1 MTSTRPYGN
10 APTDADAPVRTHGDS
25 HDVTLPVLAGQRD
38 IYLSMQASGDPA
50 LYVTGLYVEVDART
64 DVERLRA
71 SVLAVLEKAEAM
83 RAVFV
88 EEGGDVG
95 QRILPTADFDV
106 DVREMPL
113 SDAREWMASHLAQPM
128 DVRHGPLTE
137 CTILRTASTVTDQG
151 TAQPDPTLVFLKVH
165 HLVCD
170 GMGLG
175 FFTQAVQ
182 EQYDATE
189 ASGAAEPSGASDA
202 FGASEGF
209 GASDNARPSRPRDWR
224 LLPVVDAEREYRE
237 GADFAADADYWLARM
252 GDRPQPVRLLDD
264 DVVPGR
270 GIIAS
275 RFDIPLEVLDPLRA
289 LARDAGVRPTVLLIA
304 AVAAFAHV
312 RTGRT
317 DLVLALPV
325 TGRLDRRARTTPSM
339 VTSVLPLR
347 VDADPRDNLAD
358 LAARTERAVF
368 ALLAHSRFRGEDLG
382 RALAAQARNSG
393 TPASSDGPYRMFGLG
408 VNVMANTSRQTIGG
422 QPLSLHALAS
432 GPVSDVEIQIQVR
445 RRDRPAEVVVRTVA
459 DAAEQ
464 AHGVGEDFAA
474 FLRALAAAPSE
485 RLRAFTPDG
494 QLDDAIRSVH
504 TETHG
509 AAGAVSLTPALARLR
524 ERQIDPDTLPPRIVR
539 AWASSTVTPDA
550 VREIVSALVATHPA
564 LRTTVNRPAPI
575 LWTLTTASAQDS
587 TIPVSIA
594 DSAPAE
600 PLERGLTFV
609 PATGEVIAAFDAA
622 LIDPTSAEILRT
634 DLQTALDDAA
644 ASRHIEVDAPDTELS
659 TVATGLAGR
668 AADVGALA
676 HYLET
681 LAPGATLPRVDG
693 ATSTPRVDHTT
704 HTSRVDV
711 DDPNVERPT
720 QHGLVAALAGAV
732 ADVFGAAAPKELL
745 IDLAVDLRAVDLRAV
760 DGTHV
765 GARTVGPL
773 QALEPLRV
781 DLTNPSLPDG
791 PNPILGSGPGLDVLR
806 YLSPQVGAAL
816 AGATAAGQIVEPDV
830 LVGDHGLPTAHPVSI
845 RLLRNDSPDHTGWSV
860 IVDVDAEVIPHA
872 DALAHAITDRVI
884 ADADRRLV
892 ALDDATVERLTR
904 EHGTIDDIWPLTPL
918 QEGLF
923 FQSQVDASDDIYTAQ
938 FWLDLG
944 HRIDVEALR
953 RAARA
958 LLDENPEL
966 RAAFVEVDGSPVQI
980 IRNAVDPIIAE
991 VDLTAA
997 SADVVDFELDA
1008 VLDADRV
1015 REIPI
1020 GTAPLWRITL
1030 IHLPNEHDRIVVNR
1044 RFLLWDGWS
1053 GGLVVSRLLAH
1064 LEGTPATTPEASLRD
1079 YLAWI
1084 ADTSDADALAAW
1096 QAHLDGYTEPA
1107 LVAPRAVG
1115 STPRAPRRIEVDLGV
1130 AASESLRADARSA
1143 GVTLNTVIS
1152 AALSLTLSRVL
1163 GVTDVAFGSTVA
1175 GRPTEVPGLD
1185 TVIGLFL
1192 NTVPVRTVL
1201 HPQESVRD
1209 FLRRSQDAR
1218 VALMAYDHIGLAR
1231 LQQET
1236 GHPVLFDVLYV
1247 LQNFRTEEEERE
1259 QSALHDVIGEGSLD
1273 HTHYPLA
1280 LVVTPGAS
1288 IRFRLEYR
1296 DDLIDHRYADG
1307 FVTRFRRA
1315 LESIGRDLDTAVAAL
1330 DLSLDS
1336 DVALVGPLHRLPD
1349 TTVSGLLAERAAMI
1363 PDADALSYGDSR
1375 LTYAQLDGEVDR
1387 VAQVLAEHGVGAE
1400 TVVALAI
1407 PRSIE
1412 TVVALFAI
1420 LRAGGAYLPLELD
1433 HPDGRLHGIID
1444 DAAPLL
1450 IMTHS
1455 SVAHRFDTVGLP
1467 TLTADDLPNPT
1478 TPEWVAPHVNPDQPA
1493 YVIYTSGSTGKPKG
1507 VITPYRGLTNMQLNH
1522 REKVFEPAIA
1532 LAHEAGVS
1540 GRLRIAHTVSFAFDM
1555 SWEELLWLIEGHE
1568 VHVADEQLRA
1578 DSTALVA
1585 YCATHRIDVI
1595 NVTPTYAA
1603 QLFADGLL
1611 AGDHVPALVLLGGE
1625 AVSEPVWTALRR
1637 HPHTLGYNLYGPT
1650 EYTIN
1655 TLGVGTDETPTSSVG
1670 TPIWNTTA
1678 HLLDPWLRPVPAGVP
1693 GELYISGAG
1702 LARGYLGRPD
1712 LTAERF
1718 VADPF
1723 SDGGRL
1729 YRTGDA
1735 MKIRPDGNLDFLG
1748 RTDDQVKVRGYRVEL
1763 AEIDA
1768 AVTALPQIASSAV
1781 VATADPA
1788 APDVKRLVAY
1798 VIPTDAGSE
1807 LDYAQLRRELSAN
1820 LPDYMVPTLF
1830 ATVTEFPMTVNG
1842 KLDVKA
1848 LPVPEV
1854 GGTRRAPRTELER
1867 RLCEVFAEV
1876 LGLPDT
1882 DEGCA
1887 VGIDDDFFALGGHS
1901 MAAMRLVSTLR
1912 AELGAE
1918 LAIRDL
1924 FEART
1929 PADIAA
1935 RTELTGST
1943 TDITTGVRPDRIP
1956 LSPAQERLWVLY
1968 EMDPD
1973 DISYHYG
1980 HVVRVH
1986 EPLDTDALSA
1996 AMRDVLARHESLR
2009 TVFETTADGEV
2020 HQRVLDPA
2028 EVPDVVEV
2036 RTAGADVTEATRE
2049 FLTRAFDL
2057 RSAPPIR
2064 VQVAQVDAPDES
2076 STVAVLTIAMHHI
2089 ATDEWSDRPL
2099 LTDLTTAYAARATG
2113 AVPEFSPLPVQYADY
2128 ALWQRD
2134 RISERGQ
2141 QQLDFWTDTLA
2152 DLPEELALPR
2162 DRPRRPGAPGSAA
2175 TESTIVDSDTRSS
2188 LARIAADHGA
2198 SMFMVAQAAVATL
2211 LYRVGAGAD
2220 IPLGSPVSG
2229 RNDPALDDL
2238 VGFFVDTQVLR
2249 TDVGGHPRFDE
2260 LIDRVRAVDLAAF
2273 DNQDIPFQ
2281 QIVEHLAPQRV
2292 PGRNPLFCVSVGY
2305 LPFGAMPDRFLGVPA
2320 TFDHLTSVSA
2330 KFDLA
2335 FTVVDNTETG
2345 ELTLALEYAT
2355 AMFDAATARDLLA
2368 RLARILR
2375 AVSATP
2381 EIVVD
2386 QIELLSADDD
2396 ASVRDAE
2403 RGALALVDHADTVT
2417 DLIDDATRRH
2427 SSRIALSD
2435 TDGGSVD
2442 YAQLAAATRGLAARL
2457 VDLGVRPGDVV
2468 AVLVPRGMAQ
2478 LAALQGV
2485 LRAGAA
2491 YLPIDTDTPAD
2502 RVATILDDARPA
2514 AVIVGSGSSA
2524 PIGNSA
2530 RNNHSVP
2537 TISVDGRLFEE
2548 DSEASITNSELPHVR
2563 ADDAAYVVYTSGSS
2577 GRPKGVVVTHR
2588 SVVNLLRWRVQTMP
2602 GGGIGHA
2609 DTVLAKTPVGF
2620 DGAVWELLLPF
2631 IVGARV
2637 LVAEQGAQRDPR
2649 RLANIIGA
2657 HGVTTTVFV
2666 PSLLELFVP
2675 HLPGLDS
2682 LRHMIVGG
2690 EALRT
2695 ELVDEVLAA
2704 APSLALINA
2713 YGPTETTVVVT
2724 DHTAVPHATTRT
2736 APIGRPIAGT
2746 DLLVLDT
2753 SLRRVPDG
2761 AVGEL
2766 YVRGTP
2772 LARGYLGRPAR
2783 TAGSFVADPTGDLP
2797 GARVY
2802 RTGDLVRRRA
2812 GVLEYLAR
2820 IDSQVKVRG
2829 NRVELGEIE
2838 AALRSLP
2845 QVADAA
2851 VAVDSDRVVGW
2862 IVPAGDSSAAVS
2874 ENGSSVVESVT
2885 RQLST
2890 VLPDYMIPSPLVVL
2904 DAFPLNQTGKL
2915 DRRALPTPTV
2925 DGSQGTSPRTSL
2937 ESDLA
2942 EIFSAVLG
2950 TEVADIH
2957 ASFFSLGGHSLAAIK
2972 LVNLIR
2978 GSLGYDIGVRT
2989 VFDEPSIAQLA
3000 EWLVANGE
3008 STSAQ
3013 SHADTTSLRRRA
3025 DAEPVLSFGQ
3035 AQMLTL
3041 AGVSGPTST
3050 YNVPLLWRPGGP
3062 EGTTPIDPDVLRA
3075 AVRDVVDRHEI
3086 LRTRY
3091 PDDRP
3096 DVVVAPEI
3104 PVRVVSDIAE
3114 LHADAAHAFDLATE
3128 IPIRVATTSEF
3139 AVVTIHH
3146 IATDEWSAAP
3156 LRADLDTAYH
3166 ARAQQIA
3173 PEWDDLALQYSD
3185 FAAWQRDLLADD
3197 RGRRELDFWRR
3208 ALDGSPEELSLP
3220 YDRARPPRP
3229 SGRGDGVLVGV
3240 RPDTV
3245 VALKELAASTGT
3257 SMFMV
3262 FQAAVA
3268 VLLSRLG
3275 AGTDIPLGSPVTV
3288 RDDARLD
3295 QLVGFFL
3302 NTLLLRTDVS
3312 GDPTVAELL
3321 SRVRADDLSAFENK
3335 DVPFEQ
3341 VVEAVAQSRS
3351 SALNPLFQT
3360 MVVYVDGRLTESP
3373 TDGNTGTDKGEGTA
3387 PPLPTTAKFDLSFDF
3402 TEDATGVTPRVGGV
3416 IEYSTDLFDRV
3427 TVESMAQRLVMILE
3441 FMAAQQD
3448 RPLRDLDIRI
3458 TTELRDLHRPAA
3470 PASTFPELFDAAVA
3484 RDRSAPALRGHDG
3497 TRTFGELDLRVKTI
3511 AARLAAEGI
3520 GPEDVVVVSLPRGV
3534 VALEAIFGVLVAGAA
3549 YLPIEP
3555 GTPSERVAAM
3565 TRVAAPRRV
3574 IDDLDDPILAAA
3586 QADSVPVLRRAAT
3599 VLPDHPAYVIFTSGS
3614 TGTPKGVVVPH
3625 RGLANLFASHRRMLH
3640 EPARRRA
3647 GRDRLRV
3654 GHAWSLAFDASWQ
3667 PQLWL
3672 LDGHEVSI
3680 VDADTQ
3686 HDAQALAGQLR
3697 AENWDFL
3704 ELTPSHLRQLDG
3716 AEESMCAIGFGGEA
3730 VPDAQ
3735 WQRYRELTGTDAYNL
3750 YGPTEATVDALVA
3763 RAADAEHPVV
3773 GRPVDGARAYV
3784 LDPAL
3789 MPVPDGVDGE
3799 LYLAG
3804 AGLARGYLGRGD
3816 LTAERFVADPF
3827 AADGSRMYRT
3837 GDTVRWTRDGQLD
3850 FRGRADDQVKIRG
3863 FRVEPGDVESA
3874 LTSMPGV
3881 ATALVV
3887 ARAGRLVGY
3896 VVTDRSPEEN
3906 WAGEQQAPVEPP
3918 VEPAAL
3924 RAAVRAMLPDYMV
3937 PATVVVLDALPTL
3950 PNGKINRRALPEPTF
3965 EHEVRAPE
3973 TDVQRRVCH
3982 AVADVLEL
3990 PADQV
3995 GLDDDFAELGGDSI
4009 VAMQLVARLRAE
4021 GFTLSPRDVMVN
4033 RTIVGLAE
4041 TLQRAATT
4049 PELPRVAAGV
4059 VPATPIVGWLDEL
4072 TSGNAE
4078 HIGGFHQSALLTV
4091 PAGLDVD
4098 ALTRAL
4104 GVLVSRH
4111 HMLRARLVDTASPWH
4126 FEIPEIREDTTESGV
4141 VPEVLVVDGRDGTD
4155 CTGGDLTALA
4165 HTVRTRLDPVAGRM
4179 IAAAWSDRGS
4189 EPGRLLVAI
4198 HHLVVDGVSWRVL
4211 VPELIAAYTQLTEG
4225 VAPEDISLA
4234 QVSTDFGAWA
4244 RELAVLDRS
4253 GEADL
4258 WRQIATDVDP
4268 LAVFS
4273 RPLDPARDRQGTV
4286 LRHRVEVDTDVARE
4300 ILGPVGARLG
4310 VGVDEVLLGAFGA
4323 AISTPTLVD
4332 SEGHGRVEH
4341 LVPGADLTGT
4351 VGWFTAV
4358 HPIRVGGTDDAA
4370 TQARSLAAQRAT
4382 IPDGGVGYGLLR
4394 YGSAGE
4400 DGSTARA
4407 VTDLPS
4413 AAIEFNY
4420 VGRYRDFAFDGWS
4433 MAPESVDI
4441 GPDDEMS
4448 AGYGLIVDVATV
4460 DGPDGPRL
4468 SATWSYQPGMIDAH
4482 AIARLAERW
4491 LAALAELA
4499 KIDTAELA
4507 SVHTGET
4514 EGGR

>member
-1 MTSTRPYGN
+1 MTSQHVSPQH
-10 APTDADAPVRTHGDS
+10 PTSQHATSQDQ
-25 HDVTLPVLAGQRD
+25 TLPVLAGQRD

-71 SVLAVLEKAEAM
+71 SILAVLEKAEAM

-88 EEGGDVG
+88 EEGGDVR
-95 QRILPTADFDV
+95 QRVLPITDFDV
-106 DVREMPL
+106 DILDIPL
-113 SDAREWMASHLAQPM
+113 PEARDWMAAQLAQPM
-128 DVRHGPLTE
+128 DITHGPLTE
-137 CTILRTASTVTDQG
+137 CTILRTARTDTDSG
-151 TAQPDPTLVFLKVH
+151 TDQPDPTLALVKVH

-182 EQYDATE
+182 EHYDVSG
-189 ASGAAEPSGASDA
+189 ASGASETAGAST
-202 FGASEGF
+202 ASR
-209 GASDNARPSRPRDWR
+209 ARDWR
-224 LLPVVDAEREYRE
+224 LLPVLDAEHDYRD
-237 GADFAADADYWLARM
+237 GPDFTADADYWLARM

-275 RFDIPLEVLDPLRA
+275 SFDIPLEVLDPLRT

-382 RALAAQARNSG
+382 RALAAQARDSG
-393 TPASSDGPYRMFGLG
+393 APAPSSGPYRMFGLG
-408 VNVMANTSRQTIGG
+408 VNVMANTSRQTMGG
-422 QPLSLHALAS
+422 HPLSLHALAS

-459 DAAEQ
+459 EAAEQ
-464 AHGVGEDFAA
+464 AHRLGEEFAA
-474 FLRALAAAPSE
+474 FLRALATAPSE

-494 QLDDAIRSVH
+494 QLDDALRSVR

-509 AAGAVSLTPALARLR
+509 AAGAVSLTPSLARLR
-524 ERQIDPDTLPPRIVR
+524 EGHIDPDTLPPRIIR
-539 AWASSTVTPDA
+539 AWAPSTVTADA
-550 VREIVSALVATHPA
+550 VGDIASALVAAHPA
-564 LRTTVNRPAPI
+564 LRTTVSRPAPI
-575 LWTLTTASAQDS
+575 LWTLTTASTHDS
-587 TIPVSIA
+587 TFPVSIT
-594 DSAPAE
+594 DVEPTGAPE
-600 PLERGLTFV
+600 HGLTFV
-609 PATGEVIAAFDAA
+609 PATGEVIGAFDAA
-622 LIDPTSAEILRT
+622 LVDPTSAEILRT

-644 ASRHIEVDAPDTELS
+644 AGRHIEVDAPDAELS
-659 TVATGLAGR
+659 TLATGLAGR
-668 AADVGALA
+668 AADVSALA
-676 HYLET
+676 HYLEA
-681 LAPGATLPRVDG
+681 LAPGASLPRIDG
-693 ATSTPRVDHTT
+693 ASGADYSTHS
-704 HTSRVDV
+704 SRVDV
-711 DDPNVERPT
+711 DDPNVEHPT
-720 QHGLVAALAGAV
+720 QHALVAALAGAI
-732 ADVFGAAAPKELL
+732 ADVFGVDAPRELL
-745 IDLAVDLRAVDLRAV
+745 IDLAVDLRPV
-760 DGTHV
+760 GT
-765 GARTVGPL
+765 RTVGPL
-773 QALEPLRV
+773 QALEPIRI
-781 DLTNPSLPDG
+781 DLANPSLPSG
-791 PNPILGSGPGLDVLR
+791 LNPTLGNGPGLDVLR

-816 AGATAAGQIVEPDV
+816 AGATASGQIVEPDV

-860 IVDVDAEVIPHA
+860 IVDVDSEVIPHA
-872 DALAHAITDRVI
+872 DTLASAITDRVI

-892 ALDDATVERLTR
+892 SLDEATVERLTR

-980 IRNAVDPIIAE
+980 IRSAVDPVIAE
-991 VDLTAA
+991 VDLTEV
-997 SADVVDFELDA
+997 SPDVVDFELDA
-1008 VLDADRV
+1008 VLDADRG

-1030 IHLPNEHDRIVVNR
+1030 IHLPGEHDRIVVNR

-1064 LEGTPATTPEASLRD
+1064 LEGAQATTPEASLRD

-1096 QAHLDGYTEPA
+1096 HAHLDGYTEPA

-1152 AALSLTLSRVL
+1152 GALTLTLSRVL

-1175 GRPTEVPGLD
+1175 GRPTEVAGLD

-1218 VALMAYDHIGLAR
+1218 VELMAYDHIGLAR

-1236 GHPVLFDVLYV
+1236 EHPVLFDVLYV

-1307 FVTRFRRA
+1307 FVTRFRHA
-1315 LESIGRDLDTAVAAL
+1315 LELIGRDLDTTVASL
-1330 DLSLDS
+1330 DLSLES

-1349 TTVSGLLAERAAMI
+1349 TTVSGLLAERAATF
-1363 PDADALSYGDSR
+1363 PDADALIYGDSR

-1387 VAQVLAEHGVGAE
+1387 VAHVLADHGVRAE

-1450 IMTHS
+1450 ILTHS

-1467 TLTADDLPNPT
+1467 TLAVDGLPDPT
-1478 TPEWVAPHVNPDQPA
+1478 SPAWTAPHVDPDQPA

-1532 LAHEAGVS
+1532 LAREAGVS

-1555 SWEELLWLIEGHE
+1555 SWEELLWLVEGHE

-1625 AVSEPVWTALRR
+1625 AVSEPVWTALRQ

-1788 APDVKRLVAY
+1788 TPDVKRLVAY
-1798 VIPTDAGSE
+1798 VIPADADAE
-1807 LDYAQLRRELSAN
+1807 LDYAHLRRELSAK

-1848 LPVPEV
+1848 LPAPEV
-1854 GGTRRAPRTELER
+1854 GGTRRAPRTDLER

-1929 PADIAA
+1929 PADIAL

-1943 TDITTGVRPDRIP
+1943 TDITTSVRPDRIP

-1986 EPLDTDALSA
+1986 ESIDTDALSA

-2020 HQRVLDPA
+2020 YQRVLDSA
-2028 EVPDVVEV
+2028 EIPDVVEV
-2036 RTAGADVTEATRE
+2036 RTAGADITEVTRE

-2064 VQVAQVDAPDES
+2064 VQVAHVAAPDE

-2099 LTDLTTAYAARATG
+2099 LTDLTAAYAARAAG
-2113 AVPEFSPLPVQYADY
+2113 AVPEFSALPVQYADY

-2141 QQLDFWTDTLA
+2141 KQLDFWTDTLA
-2152 DLPEELALPR
+2152 DLPEELTLPR
-2162 DRPRRPGAPGSAA
+2162 DRPRRPGAPGPAA
-2175 TESTIVDSDTRSS
+2175 TESTVVDADTRAT

-2320 TFDHLTSVSA
+2320 TFEHLTSVSA

-2355 AMFDAATARDLLA
+2355 TMFDAVTAQDLLA

-2375 AVSATP
+2375 VVSATP
-2381 EIVVD
+2381 EVVVD
-2386 QIELLSADDD
+2386 QIELLGPDDE
-2396 ASVRDAE
+2396 ASIRDAE
-2403 RGALALVDHADTVT
+2403 RGALALVGHADTVT
-2417 DLIDDATRRH
+2417 DLIDDVTRRH

-2442 YAQLAAATRGLAARL
+2442 YAQLAAATRRLAARL
-2457 VDLGVRPGDVV
+2457 IDLGVRPGDVV
-2468 AVLVPRGMAQ
+2468 AVLVPRSMAQ

-2491 YLPIDTDTPAD
+2491 YLPIDTETPTD

-2514 AVIVGSGSSA
+2514 AVIVGTDSSA
-2524 PIGNSA
+2524 VATVG
-2530 RNNHSVP
+2530 VP
-2537 TISVDGRLFEE
+2537 TICVDHRLFEAPA
-2548 DSEASITNSELPHVR
+2548 DSATSPTNAALPHVR
-2563 ADDAAYVVYTSGSS
+2563 ADDAAYVIYTSGST

-2588 SVVNLLRWRVQTMP
+2588 SVVNVLRWRAQTMP
-2602 GGGIGHA
+2602 GGGIGPA

-2631 IVGARV
+2631 TVGARV
-2637 LVAEQGAQRDPR
+2637 LVAEPGAQRDPR
-2649 RLANIIGA
+2649 RLADLIGA

-2695 ELVDEVLAA
+2695 QLVDDVLAA

-2724 DHTAVPHATTRT
+2724 DHTAVPHASTRT

-2783 TAGSFVADPTGDLP
+2783 TAGSFVADPTGDQP
-2797 GARVY
+2797 GTRVY

-2812 GVLEYLAR
+2812 GVLEYLGR

-2845 QVADAA
+2845 EVSDAA

-2862 IVPAGDSSAAVS
+2862 IVAASDSEAGSQD
-2874 ENGSSVVESVT
+2874 ESSVVESVT

-2890 VLPDYMIPSPLVVL
+2890 LLPDYMIPSPLAVL

-2915 DRRALPTPTV
+2915 DRRALPMPTV

-2950 TEVADIH
+2950 TDVADIH
-2957 ASFFSLGGHSLAAIK
+2957 ASFFTLGGHSLAAIK

-2978 GSLGYDIGVRT
+2978 GSLGYDVGVRT

-3000 EWLVANGE
+3000 EWLVANGDATSTE
-3008 STSAQ
+3008 SHS
-3013 SHADTTSLRRRA
+3013 DTTSLRRRA

-3062 EGTTPIDPDVLRA
+3062 QGTTPIDPDVLRA

-3096 DVVVAPEI
+3096 DVVVAPQI

-3114 LHADAAHAFDLATE
+3114 LHADAAHAFDLAAQ

-3156 LRADLDTAYH
+3156 LRADLDTAYR

-3240 RPDTV
+3240 RPETV

-3302 NTLLLRTDVS
+3302 NTLVLRTDVS

-3321 SRVRADDLSAFENK
+3321 ARVRAADLSAFENK

-3341 VVEAVAQSRS
+3341 VVETVAQSRS

-3360 MVVYVDGRLTESP
+3360 MVVYVDGRLPESP
-3373 TDGNTGTDKGEGTA
+3373 TDGNTGTDGGEGIA

-3416 IEYSTDLFDRV
+3416 IEYSTDLFDRA
-3427 TVESMAQRLVMILE
+3427 TVESMAKRLVMILD
-3441 FMAAQQD
+3441 FMAAQRD
-3448 RPLRDLDIRI
+3448 RPLRELDIRI
-3458 TTELRDLHRPAA
+3458 ATELRDLHRPPA
-3470 PASTFPELFDAAVA
+3470 PATTFPELFDAAVA
-3484 RDRSAPALRGHDG
+3484 RDRSAPALRGLDG

-3511 AARLAAEGI
+3511 AARLVAEGI

-3555 GTPSERVAAM
+3555 GTPPERVAAM
-3565 TRVAAPRRV
+3565 TGVAAPRRV
-3574 IDDLDDPILAAA
+3574 IDTLDDPILAPT
-3586 QADSVPVLRRAAT
+3586 QADSLPALRRTAP

-3686 HDAQALAGQLR
+3686 RDAQALAAQLR
-3697 AENWDFL
+3697 AESWDFL

-3716 AEESMCAIGFGGEA
+3716 AEESLCAIGFGGEA

-3863 FRVEPGDVESA
+3863 FRVELGDVESA
-3874 LTSMPGV
+3874 LTSVPEV
-3881 ATALVV
+3881 TTALVV

-3896 VVTDRSPEEN
+3896 VVADRY
-3906 WAGEQQAPVEPP
+3906 AGEEQAPVEP
-3918 VEPAAL
+3918 ANL

-3950 PNGKINRRALPEPTF
+3950 PNGKIDRRALPEPTF
-3965 EHEVRAPE
+3965 DHTVRPPE
-3973 TDVQRRVCH
+3973 TDVQRRVCN

-4009 VAMQLVARLRAE
+4009 VAMQLVGRLRAE

-4033 RTIVGLAE
+4033 RTIVGLADTVE
-4041 TLQRAATT
+4041 RAGAT

-4072 TSGNAE
+4072 TSGNPE

-4098 ALTRAL
+4098 ALTEAL
-4104 GVLVSRH
+4104 SILVSRH
-4111 HMLRARLVDTASPWH
+4111 HMLRARLVATTSPWH
-4126 FEIPEIREDTTESGV
+4126 FEIPEIREDTTKSGA
-4141 VPEVLVVDGRDGTD
+4141 VPEVLVVDGSDGTD
-4155 CTGGDLTALA
+4155 GDLTELA
-4165 HTVRTRLDPVAGRM
+4165 RTVRARLDPVAGRM
-4179 IAAAWSDRGS
+4179 VAAAWSDRGD

-4211 VPELIAAYTQLTEG
+4211 VPELIAAYTQLTAG

-4244 RELAVLDRS
+4244 RELAELDRS
-4253 GEADL
+4253 GETDL
-4258 WRQIATDVDP
+4258 WRQIAADVDP

-4273 RPLDPARDRQGTV
+4273 RALDPTRDRQGTV
-4286 LRHRVEVDTDVARE
+4286 LRHRVDVDTDVARE

-4323 AISTPTLVD
+4323 AIGTPTLVD

-4370 TQARSLAAQRAT
+4370 TQARDLAVQRAT

-4394 YGSAGE
+4394 YGSASGDE
-4400 DGSTARA
+4400 SSGRE
-4407 VTDLPS
+4407 VIDLPS

-4441 GPDDEMS
+4441 GPDDEMP

-4468 SATWSYQPGMIDAH
+4468 SATWNYQPGMIDAH

-4491 LAALAELA
+4491 LAALTELA
-4499 KIDTAELA
+4499 N
-4507 SVHTGET
+4507 VHTGET